1 MRNIFIFDL
10 DMTVID
16 SSHRTPNKPDGT
28 LNLVKYLSL
37 KTRPRIFAD
46 KLLPLANFMKKVIN
60 SDNYTIVATARILS
74 DDDLDFL
81 REHEIMPHK
90 ILSRDTD
97 YDMTLG
103 DGYMKA
109 YKLARLLS
117 LKQFASKPKYMFE
130 DSPTVLRAMRKRG
143 IVVLNANHINRRLAY
158 GH

>member
-16 SSHRTPNKPDGT
+16 SSHRAPNKSDGT

-46 KLLPLANFMKKVIN
+46 KLLPLARFMQRAIN

-81 REHEIMPHK
+81 TEHGIMPHK

-97 YDMTLG
+97 YDMTIG
-103 DGYMKA
+103 DGYMKS
-109 YKLARLLS
+109 YKLARLLA
-117 LKQFASKPKYMFE
+117 LKQFSDKPKYMFE
-130 DSPTVLRAMRKRG
+130 DSPTVLKALRRRG
-143 IVVLNANHINRRLAY
+143 IVVLNAAHINRRLAY
-158 GH
+158 G